1 MENQINSQRNRK
13 KYNKIKK
20 RKAEEFKKEHNVIVY
35 KKKSL
40 INKGFLDYHGCFF
53 QVIERK
59 CNKYY

>member
-20 RKAEEFKKEHNVIVY
+20 RKAEEFKKKHNVIVH

-40 INKGFLDYHGCFF
+40 INKEFLDYHGCFF
-53 QVIERK
+53 K
-59 CNKYY
+59 